1 MSETRSRP
9 EIYKQTEEFIQN
21 IKCEKVNKTY
31 KRKKI
36 NFNMLI
42 STSIQKKQLAKTYA
56 VLMKGIMATGN
67 KFVTAQ
73 KVRMEKLMKDKLS
86 DKKISELSKKINI
99 ISSFK
104 IKEDINDEL

>member
-1 MSETRSRP
+1 MLHIVKDKITADQLFAFTKENANVYVNIPGCIKELDELTDKFMSETRSRP

-42 STSIQKKQLAKTYA
+42 STSI
-56 VLMKGIMATGN
+56 
-67 KFVTAQ
+67 
-73 KVRMEKLMKDKLS
+73 
-86 DKKISELSKKINI
+86 
-99 ISSFK
+99 
-104 IKEDINDEL
+104 